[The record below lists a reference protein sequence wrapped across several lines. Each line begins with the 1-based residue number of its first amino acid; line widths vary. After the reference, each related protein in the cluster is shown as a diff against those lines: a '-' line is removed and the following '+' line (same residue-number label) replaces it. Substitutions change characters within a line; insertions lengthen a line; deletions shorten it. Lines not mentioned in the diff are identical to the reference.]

1 MAQTKRKRRSKH
13 RGNAAGRVE
22 ARGRTGRKPDGTEI
36 KPSGRFGGGAAAAAD
51 RRNLAP
57 TWKSAAAKSAFA
69 SAVLFVFIALDVFN
83 TNTTITAALFM
94 CTLAWVLYTPLTYFL
109 DKTMYQ
115 RRQRR
120 QNRG

>member
-1 MAQTKRKRRSKH
+1 MAQTKRKRRTKH

-22 ARGRTGRKPDGTEI
+22 ARGRTGRKPDAKEV
-36 KPSGRFGGGAAAAAD
+36 KPAGRFGGAAAAAD
-51 RRNLAP
+51 RRDTAP

-69 SAVLFVFIALDVFN
+69 SIVLFVFIALDVFN
-83 TNTTITAALFM
+83 TNTSTAAAVFM

-109 DKTMYQ
+109 DKTMYD

-120 QNRG
+120 KNRG